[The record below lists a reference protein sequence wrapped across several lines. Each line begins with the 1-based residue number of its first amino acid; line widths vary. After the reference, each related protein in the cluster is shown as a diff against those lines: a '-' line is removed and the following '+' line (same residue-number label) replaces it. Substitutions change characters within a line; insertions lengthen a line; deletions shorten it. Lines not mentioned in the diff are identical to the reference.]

1 MKDKGQAQG
10 RMTDDG
16 QWMTDDRQVVAQGLL
31 SRAGTRSAPTVAPPA
46 PATLS
51 VSPSVPESDQ
61 VERAYFG
68 LLLAA
73 GIIGWGG
80 VALAEVGAFRAPVL
94 VPLLMAALGA
104 AALSVRRLR
113 ASGFAGKPVDWVPV
127 ALVLLCLPLYFRP
140 HEFILGGADAGVY
153 VNTGVNLARTGALL
167 IYDPAVAQ
175 VGEDVWPSLFRP
187 DPGGVVARYIR
198 FPGYYLSDDQPGW
211 VIPQFFPL
219 QVVWIG
225 LAALA
230 GGLWAALYATPVWAM
245 VGVLGVYYTGRG
257 LFGRPAGAL
266 AALLLAITPTQ
277 VWFARYP
284 TAEALTQALLWGGF
298 YAWVRFTER
307 EDAPSV
313 FGLLAGL
320 LFGLT
325 FLARIDLPYLALL
338 PAGWLLYRLVTRQ
351 ARRRDLA
358 FLVPF
363 GLLAV
368 HGLAHALIFARPYTL
383 NTYSGIAFLARELGP
398 AVGAVGVIGLVGGMA
413 VYGVATRR
421 RSGQS
426 RNGFSPED
434 IGEALRALADRFQF
448 PIRLG
453 WVIGLIGLAVY
464 GYFIRPRLGAV
475 KLVPYAYGATQVP
488 ISDHEN
494 MVRLGWYLTP
504 LGIWLG
510 VAGLALIAWRER
522 WRRLWLPLGL
532 ALLATLLYL
541 YRMLNNPHHIYTMRR
556 YVPLVIPLFMLG
568 AAYVL
573 VWLGDRRKTGGRVGA
588 HGRAPLPSV
597 LHPLSS
603 VLLGLALILG
613 LGYQGRVVLT
623 HVEYAGLIG
632 QVSDLAAAVG
642 PGSVVVF
649 DDPAPVG
656 SGALLGTPLEYLF
669 GLTVFDLQVG
679 WSRAGLEHVVRWGLG
694 AGRPVVLLA
703 RPGGGATDALAQ
715 AGLQLTWQR
724 RVTVDVPTLE
734 QPYDH
739 FPTAINRF
747 ALSLDLY
754 QVTDRSDD

>member
-1 MKDKGQAQG
+1 MIKTQRPA
-10 RMTDDG
+10 
-16 QWMTDDRQVVAQGLL
+16 
-31 SRAGTRSAPTVAPPA
+31 SHNRAPELAASPASAP
-46 PATLS
+46 LS
-51 VSPSVPESDQ
+51 VSPFALESDL
-61 VERAYFG
+61 VELATFG
-68 LLLAA
+68 LLLVA
-73 GIIGWGG
+73 GIVSWGG
-80 VALAEVGAFRAPVL
+80 VALAEIGAFRAHLLLLL
-94 VPLLMAALGA
+94 VIAALGV
-104 AALSVRRLR
+104 AALGMKQLRIGRLTWR
-113 ASGFAGKPVDWVPV
+113 SVDWVPV
-127 ALVLLCLPLYFRP
+127 ALVLVCLPLYFRP
-140 HEFILGGADAGVY
+140 HEFILGGGDAGVY
-153 VNTGVNLARTGALL
+153 VNTGVHLARTGALL
-167 IYDPAVAQ
+167 IHDPAVVQ

-198 FPGYYLSDDQPGW
+198 FPGYYLSHDQPGL

-219 QVVWIG
+219 QYVWIG

-245 VGVLGVYYTGRG
+245 LGVLGVYYTGRA
-257 LFGRPAGAL
+257 LFGRPVGAL

-277 VWFARYP
+277 IWFARYP

-307 EDAPSV
+307 EDAPPV

-320 LFGLT
+320 LLGLT

-338 PAGWLLYRLVTRQ
+338 PAGWLLYRLMTRQ

-358 FLVPF
+358 FLGPF

-383 NTYSGIAFLARELGP
+383 NTYSGIAFLARELGLV
-398 AVGAVGVIGLVGGMA
+398 VGVVGVIGLAGGVA
-413 VYGVATRR
+413 AYGVMARR

-426 RNGFSPED
+426 AV
-434 IGEALRALADRFQF
+434 EALRALVDRYQV

-453 WVIGLIGLAVY
+453 WVIGLIGLAAY
-464 GYFIRPRLGAV
+464 GYFIRPRLGTV

-488 ISDHEN
+488 LSDHEN

-532 ALLATLLYL
+532 AFLATLLYL

-568 AAYVL
+568 AAYAL
-573 VWLGDRRKTGGRVGA
+573 VWLWGRRTADAPSPFPSPVRGGGERGEKFL
-588 HGRAPLPSV
+588 RPS
-597 LHPLSS
+597 SS
-603 VLLGLALILG
+603 ILLGLVLMLG
-613 LGYQGRVVLT
+613 LGYQSRVVLT

-632 QVSDLAAAVG
+632 QVSELAAAVG

-679 WSRAGLEHVVRWGLG
+679 WSQAGLERAVRLGLEG
-694 AGRPVVLLA
+694 GRPVVLLA
-703 RPGGGATDALAQ
+703 RPGGEAVNALAQ
-715 AGLQLTWQR
+715 AGLQTSWQR
-724 RVTVDVPTLE
+724 RVTVDVPILE
-734 QPYDH
+734 QSYDH
-739 FPTAINRF
+739 FPTATIRLT
-747 ALSLDLY
+747 LSLDLY
-754 QVTDRSDD
+754 HVTGPSDD

>member
-1 MKDKGQAQG
+1 ME
-10 RMTDDG
+10 
-16 QWMTDDRQVVAQGLL
+16 L
-31 SRAGTRSAPTVAPPA
+31 
-46 PATLS
+46 AT
-51 VSPSVPESDQ
+51 
-61 VERAYFG
+61 FG

-73 GIIGWGG
+73 GIVGWGG
-80 VALAEVGAFRAPVL
+80 VALAEIGAFRAPVL
-94 VPLLMAALGA
+94 LLLIVVALGA
-104 AALSVRRLR
+104 AALGMKQLGVGRLTW
-113 ASGFAGKPVDWVPV
+113 GPVDWAPV
-127 ALVLLCLPLYFRP
+127 VLVLLCLPLYFRP

-167 IYDPAVAQ
+167 IHDPAVAQ

-198 FPGYYLSDDQPGW
+198 FPGYYLSDDQSGL

-219 QVVWIG
+219 QYVWIG

-230 GGLWAALYATPVWAM
+230 GGLWTALYVTPIWATL
-245 VGVLGVYYTGRG
+245 GVLGVYYTGRA
-257 LFGRPAGAL
+257 LFGRLVGVL

-277 VWFARYP
+277 IWFARYP

-298 YAWVRFTER
+298 YAWVHFTER
-307 EDAPSV
+307 EDAPAV

-320 LFGLT
+320 LLGLT

-338 PAGWLLYRLVTRQ
+338 PAGWLLYRLVTRA

-363 GLLAV
+363 SLLVV

-383 NTYSGIAFLARELGP
+383 NTYRGIAFLARELGP
-398 AVGAVGVIGLVGGMA
+398 VVGAVGVIGLVGGVA
-413 VYGVATRR
+413 AYGVVNRR

-426 RNGFSPED
+426 A
-434 IGEALRALADRFQF
+434 GEALRALVDRYRV

-453 WVIGLIGLAVY
+453 WVVGLIGLATY

-475 KLVPYAYGATQVP
+475 KMVPYAYGATQVP

-510 VAGLALIAWRER
+510 VVGLAAIGWRER
-522 WRRLWLPLGL
+522 WQRLWLPLGL

-568 AAYVL
+568 AAYAL
-573 VWLGDRRKTGGRVGA
+573 VWLWNGRGTEDGGPRGKA
-588 HGRAPLPSV
+588 SILRPLTSIF
-597 LHPLSS
+597 
-603 VLLGLALILG
+603 LGLVLVLG
-613 LGYQGRVVLT
+613 LGYQSRVVLP

-632 QVSDLAAAVG
+632 QVSELAAAIG

-656 SGALLGTPLEYLF
+656 SGALIGTPLEYLF

-679 WSRAGLEHVVRWGLG
+679 WSRVGLEQAVQLGLEQ
-694 AGRPVVLLA
+694 GRPVVLLA
-703 RPGGGATDALAQ
+703 RPDGEAVNALTQ
-715 AGLQLTWQR
+715 SGLQTSWQR
-724 RVTVDVPTLE
+724 RVTVDVPILE
-734 QPYDH
+734 QSYDH

-747 ALSLDLY
+747 VLSLDLY
-754 QVTDRSDD
+754 QVVGRSDD

>member
-1 MKDKGQAQG
+1 MEDEGQAQG

-16 QWMTDDRQVVAQGLL
+16 RRTTDNRQVVAQGLL
-31 SRAGTRSAPTVAPPA
+31 SRVGTRSAPTVAPPGLA
-46 PATLS
+46 MLS
-51 VSPSVPESDQ
+51 VSPSGLESDR

-94 VPLLMAALGA
+94 VLLLVATLGA
-104 AALSVRRLR
+104 AALGVRRLR
-113 ASGFAGKPVDWVPV
+113 ASGSTGKPVDWVPV

-153 VNTGVNLARTGALL
+153 VNMGVNLARTGALL

-219 QVVWIG
+219 QYVWIG

-230 GGLWAALYATPVWAM
+230 GGLWGALYATPVWATL
-245 VGVLGVYYTGRG
+245 GVLGVYYTGRV
-257 LFGRPAGAL
+257 LFGRPVGVL

-307 EDAPSV
+307 EDAPWV

-363 GLLAV
+363 GLLVV

-398 AVGAVGVIGLVGGMA
+398 AVGAVGVIGLVGGVA

-426 RNGFSPED
+426 AV
-434 IGEALRALADRFQF
+434 EAIRALVARFQF

-464 GYFIRPRLGAV
+464 GYCIRPRLGAV

-510 VAGLALIAWRER
+510 VAGQALIAWRER

-568 AAYVL
+568 AAYAL
-573 VWLGDRRKTGGRVGA
+573 VWLWDGRKTNPSP
-588 HGRAPLPSV
+588 PLLGEGKGEGC
-597 LHPLSS
+597 LHLLSLSS
-603 VLLGLALILG
+603 VLLGLALILWI
-613 LGYQGRVVLT
+613 GYQGRVVLP

-679 WSRAGLEHVVRWGLG
+679 WSQAGLERAVRWGLE

-703 RPGGGATDALAQ
+703 RPGGGATGALAQ

-724 RVTVDVPTLE
+724 RVTVDVLTLE
-734 QPYDH
+734 QSYDH

>member
-1 MKDKGQAQG
+1 M
-10 RMTDDG
+10 M
-16 QWMTDDRQVVAQGLL
+16 DDRQAMAQGLPP
-31 SRAGTRSAPTVAPPA
+31 GTGTWPAPTVAPPA
-46 PATLS
+46 LATLS
-51 VSPSVPESDQ
+51 VSPSVLESDR
-61 VERAYFG
+61 VERTYFG

-80 VALAEVGAFRAPVL
+80 VALAEVGAFHAPMLVL
-94 VPLLMAALGA
+94 LLVAALGA
-104 AALSVRRLR
+104 ATLGVRRLR
-113 ASGFAGKPVDWVPV
+113 ASGSIGKPVDWVAV

-198 FPGYYLSDDQPGW
+198 FPGYYLSDDRPGW

-230 GGLWAALYATPVWAM
+230 GGLWAALYATPVWATL
-245 VGVLGVYYTGRG
+245 GVLGVYYTGRV
-257 LFGRPAGAL
+257 LLGRPVGVL

-298 YAWVRFTER
+298 YAWGRFTER
-307 EDAPSV
+307 EGAPWV

-320 LFGLT
+320 LLGLT

-363 GLLAV
+363 GLLVV

-398 AVGAVGVIGLVGGMA
+398 AVGAVGVIGLVGGAA
-413 VYGVATRR
+413 VYGVAIRR

-426 RNGFSPED
+426 AVET
-434 IGEALRALADRFQF
+434 IRALVARLQF

-453 WVIGLIGLAVY
+453 GVIGLIGLAVY

-475 KLVPYAYGATQVP
+475 KLVPYAYSATQVP

-573 VWLGDRRKTGGRVGA
+573 VWLWNRRRTEDGGR
-588 HGRAPLPSV
+588 RPSTLRLPSSV
-597 LHPLSS
+597 LRLLSLSS
-603 VLLGLALILG
+603 VLLGLALILWM
-613 LGYQGRVVLT
+613 GYQGRVVLP

-632 QVSDLAAAVG
+632 QMNDLAAAVG

-679 WSRAGLEHVVRWGLG
+679 WSQAGLERVVRWGLE

-703 RPGGGATDALAQ
+703 RPGGGAAGALAQ
-715 AGLQLTWQR
+715 AGLQPTRQR

-734 QPYDH
+734 QSYDH
-739 FPTAINRF
+739 FPTAIHRF

>member
-1 MKDKGQAQG
+1 MIDLAY
-10 RMTDDG
+10 
-16 QWMTDDRQVVAQGLL
+16 VGLL
-31 SRAGTRSAPTVAPPA
+31 I
-46 PATLS
+46 
-51 VSPSVPESDQ
+51 
-61 VERAYFG
+61 
-68 LLLAA
+68 AA
-73 GIIGWGG
+73 GIVSWGG
-80 VALAEVGAFRAPVL
+80 VVLAEVGVFHAPALVL
-94 VPLLMAALGA
+94 LLVAALGTA
-104 AALSVRRLR
+104 VLGVRRLR
-113 ASGFAGKPVDWVPV
+113 RSEFTGKPVDWAPV
-127 ALVLLCLPLYFRP
+127 VLMLLCLPLYFRP

-167 IYDPAVAQ
+167 IHDPAVAQ

-187 DPGGVVARYIR
+187 DPGGVVAHYIR
-198 FPGYYLSDDQPGW
+198 FPGYYLSDDQPGM

-219 QVVWIG
+219 QYVWIG

-230 GGLWAALYATPVWAM
+230 GGLWAALYATPVWATL
-245 VGVLGVYYTGRG
+245 GVLGMYYTGRA
-257 LFGRPAGAL
+257 LFGRPVGAL

-277 VWFARYP
+277 IWFARYP

-320 LFGLT
+320 LLGLT

-338 PAGWLLYRLVTRQ
+338 PAGWLVYRLVTRQ

-363 GLLAV
+363 GLLVV
-368 HGLAHALIFARPYTL
+368 HSLAHALIFARPYTL
-383 NTYSGIAFLARELGP
+383 NTYSGVAFLARELGP
-398 AVGAVGVIGLVGGMA
+398 VVGAVGVIGLVGGA
-413 VYGVATRR
+413 AAYGVVARQR
-421 RSGQS
+421 LGQS
-426 RNGFSPED
+426 
-434 IGEALRALADRFQF
+434 IGEVLRALADRYHV

-464 GYFIRPRLGAV
+464 GYFIRPRLGTV

-510 VAGLALIAWRER
+510 VAGLALIGWRER

-541 YRMLNNPHHIYTMRR
+541 YRLLNNPHHIYTMRR
-556 YVPLVIPLFMLG
+556 YMPLVIPLFMLG
-568 AAYVL
+568 AAYAL
-573 VWLGDRRKTGGRVGA
+573 VWLWGRQNGRRTTGDGQRTA
-588 HGRAPLPSV
+588 LFSV
-597 LHPLSS
+597 LRPLSS
-603 VLLGLALILG
+603 VLFSLVLVLG
-613 LGYQGRVVLT
+613 LGYQSRVVLT
-623 HVEYAGLIG
+623 HREYAGLIG
-632 QVSDLAAAVG
+632 QMSELTAAVG

-656 SGALLGTPLEYLF
+656 SGAVLGTPLEYLF

-679 WSRAGLEHVVRWGLG
+679 WLQAGLERAVQWGLG
-694 AGRPVVLLA
+694 AGRPVYLLA
-703 RPGGGATDALAQ
+703 RPGGGAADALAQ
-715 AGLQLTWQR
+715 MGLQLAWQR

-734 QPYDH
+734 QSYDH
-739 FPTAINRF
+739 FPTTVNRF
-747 ALSLDLY
+747 VISLDLY
-754 QVTDRSDD
+754 RVMGEFQ

>member
-1 MKDKGQAQG
+1 MENKGRAQG
-10 RMTDDG
+10 RMTGDG
-16 QWMTDDRQVVAQGLL
+16 RRTTDDRQVMAQGLPP
-31 SRAGTRSAPTVAPPA
+31 RAGIRAAPTAAPPA
-46 PATLS
+46 SATLS
-51 VSPSVPESDQ
+51 VSPSVLESDR
-61 VERAYFG
+61 VERAYLG

-80 VALAEVGAFRAPVL
+80 VALAEIGAFRAPVL
-94 VPLLMAALGA
+94 LALLIAAVGA
-104 AALSVRRLR
+104 AALGVRRLR
-113 ASGFAGKPVDWVPV
+113 ANEFSGKPVDWVPV
-127 ALVLLCLPLYFRP
+127 VLVLLCLPLYFRP

-153 VNTGVNLARTGALL
+153 VNTGVHLARTGALL

-175 VGEDVWPSLFRP
+175 VGEEVWPSLFRP
-187 DPGGVVARYIR
+187 DPGGTVARYIR
-198 FPGYYLSDDQPGW
+198 FPGYYLSDDQPGL

-219 QVVWIG
+219 QYVWIG
-225 LAALA
+225 LAALV
-230 GGLWAALYATPVWAM
+230 GGLWAALYATPVWATL
-245 VGVLGVYYTGRG
+245 GVLGVYYTGRV
-257 LFGRPAGAL
+257 LFGRPVGAW

-277 VWFARYP
+277 IWFARYP

-320 LFGLT
+320 LLGLT

-338 PAGWLLYRLVTRQ
+338 PAGWLLYRLATRQ

-363 GLLAV
+363 GLLVV

-383 NTYSGIAFLARELGP
+383 NTYRGIAFLARELGP
-398 AVGAVGVIGLVGGMA
+398 VVGVVGVIGLVGGIA
-413 VYGVATRR
+413 VYGAATRR

-426 RNGFSPED
+426 AVVA
-434 IGEALRALADRFQF
+434 IKALVSRFQF

-453 WVIGLIGLAVY
+453 WVMGLIGLAIY
-464 GYFIRPRLGAV
+464 GYFIRPALGTV
-475 KLVPYAYGATQVP
+475 KMVPYAYGATQVP

-504 LGIWLG
+504 LGLWLG
-510 VAGLALIAWRER
+510 VAGLAMIGWRER
-522 WRRLWLPLGL
+522 WQRLWLPLGL

-568 AAYVL
+568 AAYAL
-573 VWLGDRRKTGGRVGA
+573 VWLWNRRKTNPSP
-588 HGRAPLPSV
+588 HSPPLLREGKGEGVPRLLS
-597 LHPLSS
+597 LSS

-613 LGYQGRVVLT
+613 LGYQSRVVLP

-632 QVSDLAAAVG
+632 QMSDLAAAIG
-642 PGSVVVF
+642 PGSVVMF

-656 SGALLGTPLEYLF
+656 SGAVIGTPLEYLF
-669 GLTVFDLQVG
+669 GLTVFDLQVS
-679 WSRAGLEHVVRWGLG
+679 WSRAGLERAVQWGLE

-703 RPGGGATDALAQ
+703 RPGGEAADALAQ
-715 AGLQLTWQR
+715 AGLQVTWQR
-724 RVTVDVPTLE
+724 RVTIDVPTLE
-734 QPYDH
+734 QSYDH
-739 FPTAINRF
+739 FPTVINRF
-747 ALSLDLY
+747 VLSLDLY
-754 QVTDRSDD
+754 QVAAPSDD